1 MPRMPQNKCDCDHRC
16 PPPPSSDGSV
26 DVKLKIIRKALEN
39 ELVQRDLIKTF
50 DVINLADADPEAY
63 LYLDNAGNPTRL
75 KLSDLQGKSVIVE
88 WDQLS
93 EEVQNKILEGID
105 KQDKLTAGENITI
118 TGNVISA
125 KGGNVDSINGK
136 TGVVTLTAEDI
147 DAYDKGE
154 TAAFVQAKVETIVPQ
169 IIKEEL
175 QVTALDGGLI
185 N

>member
-1 MPRMPQNKCDCDHRC
+1 
-16 PPPPSSDGSV
+16 
-26 DVKLKIIRKALEN
+26 
-39 ELVQRDLIKTF
+39 
-50 DVINLADADPEAY
+50 
-63 LYLDNAGNPTRL
+63 
-75 KLSDLQGKSVIVE
+75 
-88 WDQLS
+88 
-93 EEVQNKILEGID
+93 
-105 KQDKLTAGENITI
+105 LTAGDNITI

-136 TGVVTLTAEDI
+136 TGVVTLTAEDV

-175 QVTALDGGLI
+175 QITALDGGLI